1 MSMFN
6 QLRAAQPIRKEI
18 PATLKLMVIIS
29 VKPRTNDSFR
39 TTDTK

>member
-6 QLRAAQPIRKEI
+6 QLQPLSLSGKKY
-18 PATLKLMVIIS
+18 PPLLKLMVIIS

>member
-1 MSMFN
+1 MFS
-6 QLRAAQPIRKEI
+6 QLRAAQPIRKEM

-29 VKPRTNDSFR
+29 ENPRTNDTFL